1 MVNLT
6 NTAVRGVQFFLNILT
21 LALAGALVA
30 QQTIGGSP
38 SQVNFALFASI
49 FSMLTLFYTL
59 FAAITDGGHPQ
70 VLLGTDA
77 LNTLF
82 TFAAGTALAAG
93 LGVHSCGN
101 MAYVKSN
108 SITNGNPDQTARC
121 HEAQALCAFLWFL
134 FATYLA
140 TLALSFLSWRR
151 GGSVAPSASRS
162 RV

>member
-1 MVNLT
+1 MVSISDLSLRGGQSLLT
-6 NTAVRGVQFFLNILT
+6 ILT
-21 LALAGALVA
+21 LALSGALVA

-49 FSMLTLFYTL
+49 FSFLSCFYYMFTV
-59 FAAITDGGHPQ
+59 FSEGHPK
-70 VLLGTDA
+70 VLLGLDS
-77 LNTLF
+77 LNSLF

-101 MAYVKSN
+101 TDYVKSN

-121 HEAQALCAFLWFL
+121 HEAQALTAFLWFL
-134 FATYLA
+134 FAAYLGS
-140 TLALSFLSWRR
+140 LAISFLGWRR
-151 GGSVAPSASRS
+151 GGIPVSRS